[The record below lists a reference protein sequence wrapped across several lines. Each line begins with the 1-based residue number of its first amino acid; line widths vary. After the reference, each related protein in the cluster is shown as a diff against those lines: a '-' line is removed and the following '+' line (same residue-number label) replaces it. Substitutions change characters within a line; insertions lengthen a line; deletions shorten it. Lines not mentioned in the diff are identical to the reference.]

1 MPTFYETGM
10 KTISGHQ
17 SSYLPWYGFFEK
29 MYKSDLFAI
38 HDTAQFEKKDFS
50 TATESKRRRA
60 PDG

>member
-1 MPTFYETGM
+1 M

-50 TATESKRRRA
+50 TATESKRRKA